1 MKLDRYD
8 IAILMELQRNG
19 RISKRELADKIGLS
33 ASPCWVR
40 MQKLEELGY
49 ILGYNARL
57 DLERIARF
65 CYVTTLVGLETHH
78 ADDFTRFENAILD
91 TPEAVHCEAAV
102 GEIDYIVQFLTVDID
117 HYQRLME
124 DLLNQDIGIRV
135 YYSHVRSKLIK
146 NNTGQLLE
154 VMLKELANGSRKA

>member
-8 IAILMELQRNG
+8 IAILTELQRNG

-40 MQKLEELGY
+40 LQKLEEMGY

-57 DLERIARF
+57 DLDRIARF
-65 CYVTTLVGLETHH
+65 CHVTTLVGLETHR
-78 ADDFTRFENAILD
+78 ADDFTRFENAILEM
-91 TPEAVHCEAAV
+91 PQIVHCEAAV
-102 GEIDYIVQFLTVDID
+102 GEIDYILQFLTIDID

-124 DLLNQDIGIRV
+124 DLLDQDIGIHV

-146 NNTGQLLE
+146 DDASKLLE
-154 VMLKELANGSRKA
+154 IMLDELSGGPEKS